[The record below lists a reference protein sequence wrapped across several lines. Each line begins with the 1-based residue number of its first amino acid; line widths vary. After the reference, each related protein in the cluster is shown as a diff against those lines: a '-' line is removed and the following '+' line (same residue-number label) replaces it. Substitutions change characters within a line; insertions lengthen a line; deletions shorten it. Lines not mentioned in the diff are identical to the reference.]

1 MNMITSHHVRTCAL
15 MHLLHR
21 APAHL
26 QLWTE
31 IKGNFR
37 EQLLLH
43 AEKLI
48 CNHMKEQN
56 LITVQV
62 LVTCMITQRSPIAK

>member
-1 MNMITSHHVRTCAL
+1 MNASHHVRTYPL
-15 MHLLHR
+15 MHVSHR
-21 APAHL
+21 APTYL

-37 EQLLLH
+37 KQLLLH

-48 CNHMKEQN
+48 CSHMKEQN
-56 LITVQV
+56 LITIQV
-62 LVTCMITQRSPIAK
+62 LVTCMITLQ